1 MTEPFASA
9 TLSVSSVWACDK
21 AAIEKAFSE
30 VFVAIDQRRNAIIEY
45 ITTCPSLFCIDLEAR
60 KHEMGYLQ
68 TSLSSELQV
77 FKQQLLLAVRDRTNL
92 TWKIAVQ
99 YVAEPF
105 TRAQYQHLFQALWV
119 EPSYDAITGIT
130 YIRPIAK
137 TERTVEY
144 NTVHGN
150 SNTKV
155 W

>member
-1 MTEPFASA
+1 MIEPAVSA

-30 VFVAIDQRRNAIIEY
+30 VFLAIDQRLNAIIEY
-45 ITTCPSLFCIDLEAR
+45 ITTCPSLFCIDLEAK
-60 KHEMGYLQ
+60 KHEIGYLQ

-77 FKQQLLLAVRDRTNL
+77 FKQELLLAVRDRTNL

-119 EPSYDAITGIT
+119 EPSYDVITGIT

-137 TERTVEY
+137 TERTVRYE
-144 NTVHGN
+144 TVLGN
-150 SNTKV
+150 SDTKV

>member
-1 MTEPFASA
+1 MTEHFASA

-30 VFVAIDQRRNAIIEY
+30 VFLAIDQRRNAIIEY
-45 ITTCPSLFCIDLEAR
+45 ITTCPSLFCIDLEAK

-77 FKQQLLLAVRDRTNL
+77 FKQELLLAVRDRTNL

-144 NTVHGN
+144 ETVLGN
-150 SNTKV
+150 SGTKA

>member
-1 MTEPFASA
+1 MIEPFASA

-30 VFVAIDQRRNAIIEY
+30 VFVAIDQRIDAIIEY
-45 ITTCPSLFCIDLEAR
+45 ITTCPSLFCIDLEAK
-60 KHEMGYLQ
+60 KHEMGYLR
-68 TSLSSELQV
+68 TSLYPELQV
-77 FKQQLLLAVRDRTNL
+77 FKKELLLVVRDRTNL
-92 TWKIAVQ
+92 TWKIAVK

-150 SNTKV
+150 SSTKV

>member
-9 TLSVSSVWACDK
+9 ALSVYSVWACDK
-21 AAIEKAFSE
+21 SAIEKAFSE
-30 VFVAIDQRRNAIIEY
+30 VFLAIDQRLNAIIEY

-60 KHEMGYLQ
+60 KHEMTYLRH
-68 TSLSSELQV
+68 SLYSELQV
-77 FKQQLLLAVRDRTNL
+77 FKQELLLAVRERTNL

-119 EPSYDAITGIT
+119 EPSYDVITGIT

-137 TERTVEY
+137 TERTVRYE
-144 NTVHGN
+144 TVLGN
-150 SNTKV
+150 SDTKV

>member
-1 MTEPFASA
+1 MIEPFASA

-21 AAIEKAFSE
+21 AAIEKTFSE
-30 VFVAIDQRRNAIIEY
+30 VFLAIDQRIDAIIEY
-45 ITTCPSLFCIDLEAR
+45 ITTCPSLFCIDLEAK
-60 KHEMGYLQ
+60 KHEIGYLR
-68 TSLSSELQV
+68 TSLYPELQV
-77 FKQQLLLAVRDRTNL
+77 FKKELLLAVRDRTNL

-137 TERTVEY
+137 TERTVKYE
-144 NTVHGN
+144 TVLGN
-150 SNTKV
+150 SGTKA

>member
-30 VFVAIDQRRNAIIEY
+30 VFLAIDQRIDAIIEY
-45 ITTCPSLFCIDLEAR
+45 ITTCPSLFCIDLEAK
-60 KHEMGYLQ
+60 KHEIGYLR
-68 TSLSSELQV
+68 TSLYPELQV
-77 FKQQLLLAVRDRTNL
+77 FKKELLLAVRDRTNL

-119 EPSYDAITGIT
+119 EPSYDVITGIT

-137 TERTVEY
+137 TERTVRYE
-144 NTVHGN
+144 TVLGN
-150 SNTKV
+150 SDTKA

>member
-30 VFVAIDQRRNAIIEY
+30 VFLAIDQRRNAIIEY
-45 ITTCPSLFCIDLEAR
+45 IMTCPSLFCIDLEAR

-68 TSLSSELQV
+68 TSLYPDLQV
-77 FKQQLLLAVRDRTNL
+77 FKQELLLAVRDRTNL

-105 TRAQYQHLFQALWV
+105 TRAQYQNLFQALWV

-137 TERTVEY
+137 TERTVKYE
-144 NTVHGN
+144 TVLGN
-150 SNTKV
+150 SDTKV

>member
-30 VFVAIDQRRNAIIEY
+30 VFLAIDQRIDAIIEY
-45 ITTCPSLFCIDLEAR
+45 ITTCPSLFCIDLEAK
-60 KHEMGYLQ
+60 KHEIGYLR
-68 TSLSSELQV
+68 TSLYPELQV
-77 FKQQLLLAVRDRTNL
+77 FKQELLLAVRDRTNL

-105 TRAQYQHLFQALWV
+105 TRAQYQNLFQALWV

-137 TERTVEY
+137 TERTMKY

-150 SNTKV
+150 SSTKG

>member
-137 TERTVEY
+137 TERTVRYE
-144 NTVHGN
+144 TVLGN
-150 SNTKV
+150 SDTKA

>member
-1 MTEPFASA
+1 MIEPAVSA

-30 VFVAIDQRRNAIIEY
+30 VFLAIDQRLDAIIEY
-45 ITTCPSLFCIDLEAR
+45 ITTCPSLFCIDLEAK
-60 KHEMGYLQ
+60 KHEIGYLQ

-77 FKQQLLLAVRDRTNL
+77 FKQELLLAVRDRTNL

-137 TERTVEY
+137 TERTVRYE
-144 NTVHGN
+144 TVLGN
-150 SNTKV
+150 SDTKV

>member
-30 VFVAIDQRRNAIIEY
+30 VFVAIDQRRKAIIEY
-45 ITTCPSLFCIDLEAR
+45 ITTCPSLFCIDLEAK
-60 KHEMGYLQ
+60 KHEIGYLR
-68 TSLSSELQV
+68 TSLYPELQV
-77 FKQQLLLAVRDRTNL
+77 FKKELLLVVRDRTNL
-92 TWKIAVQ
+92 TWKIAFQ

-137 TERTVEY
+137 TERTVRYE
-144 NTVHGN
+144 TVLGN
-150 SNTKV
+150 SDTKV

>member
-1 MTEPFASA
+1 MIEPFASA

-30 VFVAIDQRRNAIIEY
+30 VFLAIDQRRNAIIEY

-60 KHEMGYLQ
+60 KHELGYLQ

-77 FKQQLLLAVRDRTNL
+77 FKQELLLAVQDRTNL
-92 TWKIAVQ
+92 TWTIAVQ

-105 TRAQYQHLFQALWV
+105 TRAQYQNLFQALWV

-137 TERTVEY
+137 TERTLKY
-144 NTVHGN
+144 DTVHGN
-150 SNTKV
+150 SSTKV

>member
-30 VFVAIDQRRNAIIEY
+30 VFLAIDQRRNAIIEY
-45 ITTCPSLFCIDLEAR
+45 ITTCPSLFCIDLEAK

-68 TSLSSELQV
+68 TSLSSDLQV
-77 FKQQLLLAVRDRTNL
+77 FKQELLLAVRDRTNL

-119 EPSYDAITGIT
+119 EPSYDVITGIT

-137 TERTVEY
+137 TERTVRYE
-144 NTVHGN
+144 TVLGN
-150 SNTKV
+150 SDTKV